1 MKRRRG
7 VILLV
12 ALAMLA
18 LFAILAATY
27 LTFASNSQQ
36 TSFATARQQFHV
48 VDHEEVAHSAFMQL
62 LRGTTDPL
70 SAAYRHDL
78 LGDYYGYQWEDPTAL
93 PVDNPMRVSL
103 SATESLLAT
112 AIEPGD
118 IHFTGTPMRT
128 RGVMSAGGGI
138 VKVPVKLNAPH
149 PSTTTTPPAD
159 RFDSN
164 IGRDSEYGYDDT
176 LTGRTVSFGGG
187 PLAGHTVKIVRWV
200 GYRPQADGSGSVH
213 PEYHLRY
220 SMFLDLS
227 DPSLPSTIVL
237 DDGTVRDL
245 QTVLYDTEYGASALF
260 YTRGNDRAWG
270 TTSNDFARGGD
281 YAEAGW
287 PASDDGQVVLRIN
300 PLPLNGQGTGF
311 NTGNYQAIPLI
322 HATDQGY
329 QVPVALQPN
338 YRRWLTPGFTI
349 SGNSD
354 EPYDAPDYEN
364 FFLSSRV
371 FQEGQPGRPD
381 LAAVLPSFHRP
392 ALINYLLNLSG
403 VDASGTVPDEEIQR
417 LVETIRRATARPLP
431 FASGQLVGNGSP
443 TFTGNH
449 SQFTGGNSNFALRTP
464 NLINTDA
471 QKTRLHSLVTA
482 LTQGPWDVDNDGDGI
497 ADSVW
502 VDLNLPLITGEDGT
516 LLRALVAPQIEDLSD
531 RFNVNA
537 HGSAAQLADDYGRR
551 STYPLAGTPD
561 AASPSLI
568 DLPAGRGYGPA
579 EIVPLLVH
587 TNSDVQTSNA
597 GTNDKYG
604 TLVGTGFSGRLANVL
619 SNVFSERYSSNQQ
632 PELASTNTIAGLRG
646 NVPGSFDADG
656 GDPLLPGVSAT
667 HTRATRPGLPMDKHG
682 RGGLAID
689 QSGNLVATNVGTTIV
704 AGVDEITNTPYE
716 FAPSKPTAFDSPFS
730 VSELEKVLRSKSWE
744 QHLLPGRLS
753 NFLAPLLV
761 ADPSVGKLV
770 TTTSSSDDRPPAFEL
785 PEDRTGDQVGSAIEG
800 LIRRLRN
807 VTSASGDIDE
817 NDVALAN
824 FLLPPEIRLGMKLNV
839 NRPLGNGLDDDG
851 DGAIDED
858 DEIEVAYRG
867 VANVMPHYTFNQP
880 ATDETPR
887 QLLAKHLYVL
897 ATLLCTQHSDF
908 EWPTANTTPLAPDEA
923 EHYRARR
930 LAQWAVNVVDYR
942 DSDGIM
948 TGFEFDLDLSDGWN
962 VDGDISTDEGDTV
975 RGVVWGCEFPELLFK
990 EGLAIHDL
998 RLRDTDLDPTG
1009 KDTTAMVDPD
1019 PTLDSIR
1026 IPQGSLF
1033 LELFSPRART
1043 YANVANHPSVP
1054 SELYNFSG
1062 AQPVLDLDRMTPVS
1076 AGAPV
1081 MPVWRIAISA
1091 PHSASSAGTTPEQI
1105 AASPLV
1111 LRSNS
1116 VDTATFQ
1123 PEAPDII
1130 TGLAP
1135 ELELERFV
1143 LFGEYVADTT
1153 GDGNDDYQVL
1163 EEVLNQFENEQ
1174 ACIGTLSRANAF
1186 FNMIPATSSTNL
1198 MAGNYLV
1205 IAPRPRTFIGSKLYD
1220 PANWHQ
1226 DVPAGPSEQRFV
1238 NEATGIVH
1246 YDLDGVSTWPTYAQ
1260 NATVFYAQTPAPT
1273 NWKSDPDYD
1282 ETALFGG
1289 TGRGVGLNVS
1299 EPFTDTGYY
1308 AMPRYQTL
1316 DGAGTAGVVYDVRDG
1331 YRMYENKD
1339 DPSLGTG
1346 QPRDLPEDLR
1356 VAASIANLPRDG
1368 DNPGVGDYEN
1378 YRTAYLQRLAD
1389 PTIAYDSDTNPYRTI
1404 DWLPIDLAVFNG
1416 DGASATTSPNFV
1428 TSRARNGM
1436 DSAGAQKRI
1445 LFGHETTAPV
1455 AAAPGTGTQV
1465 FDLTMQNSLGYLNT
1479 EIANTTDSSVIEA
1492 TSNPP
1497 QTDIYL
1503 GYPKEPF
1510 AFHPWLNRPYESA
1523 LELMYVPATSQARL
1537 LEEFSVE
1544 STPTVYDNSVPEAFR
1559 GPFRHL
1565 LNFFGSYETENSDPL
1580 TDASHTK
1587 GPHAYRVLDFLTTG
1601 PRFKSEMND
1610 DAAMLSRLQAAAFDD
1625 DPFGPLV
1632 NNLDTSTGP
1641 IPESLAAFHAWNQ
1654 LLRFPFNRRPEYVKS
1669 GKINL
1674 NTIADYRV
1682 WMGLNWGHLTSAE
1695 RQPGSVANWDSFNQ
1709 SRRGYD
1715 VSTSAPQTLSGGAP
1729 PYNYAPNFFS
1739 PDYPTQYA
1747 GAYTNSL
1754 ANDLHPIV
1762 DGSDRLRDHWVEGTL
1777 LRPGRDSSSTAALL
1791 NNSPL
1796 MVRGTATSPAT
1807 DVDRNPVMRYQ
1818 SLTRLQNLTSNNSN
1832 TYIVRLTV
1840 GYFEVDPASLA
1851 LGKEHGVDTGNVK
1864 RFQATYVV
1872 DRSIP
1877 CGYVTGADTDTEKLI
1892 LFRKFSEK

>member
-1 MKRRRG
+1 MNSRIQTKRRRG

-36 TSFATARQQFHV
+36 ASFATARQQFHA
-48 VDHEEVAHSAFMQL
+48 VDHEEVAHSAFMQF

-78 LGDYYGYQWEDPTAL
+78 LGDYYGYQLDDPS
-93 PVDNPMRVSL
+93 NPMRVNGVASE
-103 SATESLLAT
+103 AILAT
-112 AIEPGD
+112 AIRPSE
-118 IHFTGTPMRT
+118 IRFQSTPMRT
-128 RGVMSAGGGI
+128 RGVINAGGGI
-138 VKVPVKLNAPH
+138 VKVPVRFNDPH
-149 PSTTTTPPAD
+149 PLFPTPTMSA

-164 IGRDSEYGYDDT
+164 IGLDSPFGYDDT
-176 LTGRTVSFGGG
+176 LAGRTVSFGGG

-200 GYRPQADGSGSVH
+200 GYRPQDDGSGNPH

-220 SMFLDLS
+220 SLFLDLS
-227 DPSLPSTIVL
+227 DPSLPSTVVL
-237 DDGTVRDL
+237 DDGTVQDL
-245 QTVLYDTEYGASALF
+245 QTVLFDTEFGASALF
-260 YTRGNDRAWG
+260 YTRGGDNAWG
-270 TTSNDFARGGD
+270 TPANDFARGGD

-300 PLPLNGQGTGF
+300 PMPLNGQGTGF
-311 NTGNYQAIPLI
+311 TTGSFQVVPKA
-322 HATDQGY
+322 HASQGY
-329 QVPVALQPN
+329 DIPVALQPN
-338 YRRWLTPGFTI
+338 FRRWLPSGFVFG
-349 SGNSD
+349 GNSD

-364 FFLSSRV
+364 FFLSTRI
-371 FQEGQPGRPD
+371 FQEGAPGNRD

-392 ALINYLLNLSG
+392 SLINYILNLTG
-403 VDASGTVPDEEIQR
+403 VDASGTVSNTEMFS
-417 LVETIRRATARPLP
+417 LVEAIRRATARPLP
-431 FASGQLVGNGSP
+431 FDASQAGGGSNP
-443 TFTGNH
+443 HFTG
-449 SQFTGGNSNFALRTP
+449 SNSSFALRTP
-464 NLINTDA
+464 NLVNTDA
-471 QKTRLHSLVTA
+471 DKPRLHALVTA
-482 LTQGPWDVDNDGDGI
+482 LTQGPWDVDNDGDGVP
-497 ADSVW
+497 DSVW
-502 VDLNLPLITGEDGT
+502 VDLNLPLITAEDGT

-531 RFNVNA
+531 RFNINA
-537 HGSAAQLADDYGRR
+537 HGAFTQLGDDYQRR
-551 STYPLAGTPD
+551 LTRPLVGTVDDPM
-561 AASPSLI
+561 PSLI
-568 DLPAGRGYGPA
+568 DLPAGRGAGPA

-587 TNSDVQTSNA
+587 SNLDVQATNA

-619 SNVFSERYSSNQQ
+619 SNVFSERYSSKQQ
-632 PELASTNTIAGLRG
+632 PELASTNAIAGLRG

-682 RGGLAID
+682 RGGLAVD
-689 QSGNLVATNVGTTIV
+689 QSGNLVAANVGTTIV
-704 AGVDEITNTPYE
+704 AGVDEVTNTPYE
-716 FAPSKPTAFDSPFS
+716 FDPTNPTAFDSPYS

-753 NFLAPLLV
+753 NILTPLLA
-761 ADPSVGKLV
+761 ADSSVGSLI
-770 TTTSSSDDRPPAFEL
+770 TTTSSSDERPPAFEV
-785 PEDRTGDQVGSAIEG
+785 PEDRTGAQLGSAVEG
-800 LIRRLRN
+800 LIRRLRD
-807 VTSASGDIDE
+807 VTGATGDITE
-817 NDVALAN
+817 SDVAMAN
-824 FLLPPEIRLGMKLNV
+824 LLLPPELRLGMKVNV
-839 NRPLGNGLDDDG
+839 NRPFGNGVDDNG
-851 DGAIDED
+851 NGVIDEPG
-858 DEIEVAYRG
+858 EVETSYQS
-867 VANVMPHYTFNQP
+867 VTNTNPHYRFDQSTTNE
-880 ATDETPR
+880 DGR
-887 QLLAKHLYVL
+887 RLLAKHLYVL
-897 ATLLCTQHSDF
+897 GTLLCTQHSDF
-908 EWPTANTTPLAPDEA
+908 QWPTDNTTPLTSDQA

-962 VDGDISTDEGDTV
+962 VDGDPSTDEGDTV

-998 RLRDTDLDPTG
+998 RLRDTDLDPSG

-1043 YANVANHPSVP
+1043 YANVANHHAVP
-1054 SELYNFSG
+1054 TELYDFSG
-1062 AQPVLDLDRMTPVS
+1062 AQPVLDLDRLTPAS
-1076 AGAPV
+1076 AGTPA
-1081 MPVWRIAISA
+1081 MPVWRIAITV
-1091 PHSASSAGTTPEQI
+1091 PHSAASAGTTPEQI

-1111 LRSNS
+1111 LRANS

-1143 LFGEYVADTT
+1143 LFNQFTADTD
-1153 GDGNDDYQVL
+1153 GDGTDDYQTL
-1163 EEVLNQFENEQ
+1163 EDILSEFEGEQ
-1174 ACIGTLSRANAF
+1174 ACAPTLSRFNAF
-1186 FNMIPATSSTNL
+1186 FNMIPASSSTNL

-1205 IAPRPRTFIGSKLYD
+1205 VAPRPRTFVGSRLYD
-1220 PANWHQ
+1220 PANWHA
-1226 DVPAGPSEQRFV
+1226 DVPAGLSAQRFV
-1238 NEATGIVH
+1238 NAASGIVH
-1246 YDLDGVSTWPTYAQ
+1246 YGVDDVSTWPAYAQ
-1260 NATVFYAQTPAPT
+1260 NATVFYAQTPAPE

-1289 TGRGVGLNVS
+1289 AGRGVGLNVS
-1299 EPFTDTGYY
+1299 EPFTDTNYY

-1331 YRMYENKD
+1331 YRTYESKD
-1339 DPSLGTG
+1339 DPSLGIG

-1368 DNPGVGDYEN
+1368 DNPGVGDYDN

-1389 PTIAYDSDTNPYRTI
+1389 PTKPYDSETNPYRTI
-1404 DWLPIDLAVFNG
+1404 DWLPIDLTVFNG
-1416 DGASATTSPNFV
+1416 DGSIPRTSPSLV

-1436 DSAGAQKRI
+1436 DASGTQKRI

-1455 AAAPGTGTQV
+1455 AGTPGTGTQV
-1465 FDLTMQNSLGYLNT
+1465 FDVTMSNSLGYLNK
-1479 EIANTTDSSVIEA
+1479 EIASTTGASVI
-1492 TSNPP
+1492 TSSANPP

-1510 AFHPWLNRPYESA
+1510 ALHPWLNRPYESA

-1537 LEEFSVE
+1537 LEEFTVE
-1544 STPTVYDNSVPEAFR
+1544 TTAVVYDNSVSESFR
-1559 GPFRHL
+1559 GPFKHL
-1565 LNFFGSYETENSDPL
+1565 LNFFGSYGTEGSAPL
-1580 TDASHTK
+1580 TDSAHTK
-1587 GPHAYRVLDFLTTG
+1587 GAHLYRVLDFLNTG
-1601 PRFKSEMND
+1601 PAFHSEMND
-1610 DAAMLSRLQAAAFDD
+1610 DAVMLSRLQGTAIDS

-1632 NNLDTSTGP
+1632 NNLNTSTGP
-1641 IPESLAAFHAWNQ
+1641 IPESLEAFHAWNQ
-1654 LLRFPFNRRPEYVKS
+1654 LIRFPFNRRPSFAKP

-1674 NTIADYRV
+1674 NTVSDYRV

-1695 RQPGSVANWDSFNQ
+1695 RQPGSVANWDAFNQ

-1715 VSTSAPQTLSGGAP
+1715 VTTAAPQTLNGGAP

-1739 PDYPTQYA
+1739 SDFPTQFA
-1747 GAYTNSL
+1747 GAFTNSL
-1754 ANDLHPIV
+1754 SNDVRPVIG
-1762 DGSDRLRDHWVEGTL
+1762 GSDRLRDHWVEGTL
-1777 LRPGRDSSSTAALL
+1777 LRPGRETTANAALL
-1791 NNSPL
+1791 ANSPL
-1796 MVRGTATSPAT
+1796 MVRGTSASPAT

-1840 GYFEVDPASLA
+1840 GYFTVDPSTLA
-1851 LGKEHGVDTGNVK
+1851 LGKEYGVDTGNVK
-1864 RFQATYVV
+1864 RYQASYVV